1 MIYRWQQ
8 QQQQDNNN
16 NVFISRNIKFTILC
30 PASSYNANLGR
41 TRLYIKTLLNYTRK
55 KKRKE
60 IQKRTERNTLHI
72 NSLTGDFVIWK
83 GLKLQVEKKI
93 VKKIKQKKKTSKENK
108 TIIQP
113 KE

>member
-1 MIYRWQQ
+1 M
-8 QQQQDNNN
+8 
-16 NVFISRNIKFTILC
+16 
-30 PASSYNANLGR
+30 
-41 TRLYIKTLLNYTRK
+41 LLNYTRK

-93 VKKIKQKKKTSKENK
+93 VKKIKQKNSKENK
-108 TIIQP
+108 TIVQP